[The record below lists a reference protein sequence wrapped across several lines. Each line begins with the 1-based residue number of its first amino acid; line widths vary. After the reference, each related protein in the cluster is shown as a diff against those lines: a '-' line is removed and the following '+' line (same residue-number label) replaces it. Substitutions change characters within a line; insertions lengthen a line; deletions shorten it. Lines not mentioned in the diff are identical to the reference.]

1 MFEKSVKFIKNY
13 YLWWSYIFYFIYLF
27 FYCYVY
33 SYGQFLI
40 LAFYGFYKKSD
51 VKEFVKIYMEFLS
64 LGGLKSFKELVFMFG
79 FDIDSKE
86 FWEIGM

>member
-1 MFEKSVKFIKNY
+1 M
-13 YLWWSYIFYFIYLF
+13 
-27 FYCYVY
+27 
-33 SYGQFLI
+33 
-40 LAFYGFYKKSD
+40 FYGFYKKSD